1 MKTVTRAVA
10 ALSVAST
17 ALVLQ
22 AQSASALSCA
32 DPSDWYAE
40 AEHVF
45 VGRISDT
52 KGDRIELAVR
62 EVWLGPDLAERIWM
76 ERHTGMDMWF
86 PFSRDGEV
94 PEGYSSPEEYV
105 VAADRDLVLGPCSLA
120 PVGEGTYGVAGADSP
135 RDPVAAGE
143 AGEAGETGEDAVDH
157 IALDPGGGSPEEAS
171 AAAPL
176 AAGGAGVVG
185 LGALA
190 ALLWRR
196 RRTA

>member
-1 MKTVTRAVA
+1 MKTLSRAVA
-10 ALSVAST
+10 ALVASS

-22 AQSASALSCA
+22 AQTASALSCV
-32 DPSDWYAE
+32 DPSDWYPD

-45 VGRISDT
+45 VGRIADVRGES
-52 KGDRIELAVR
+52 IELAVR
-62 EVWLGPDLAERIWM
+62 EVWQGPDLAERVWM
-76 ERHTGMDMWF
+76 ERHTGTDMWF

-120 PVGEGTYGVAGADSP
+120 PVGEETYGVAGADSP
-135 RDPVAAGE
+135 RDPVAD
-143 AGEAGETGEDAVDH
+143 GETLA
-157 IALDPGGGSPEEAS
+157 DPPEEGAS
-171 AAAPL
+171 TAPL

-196 RRTA
+196 RRTTWLRLRP

>member
-1 MKTVTRAVA
+1 MKTLSRAVA
-10 ALSVAST
+10 ALVVAST

-32 DPSDWYAE
+32 DPSDWYPD

-45 VGRISDT
+45 VGRVSDT
-52 KGDRIELAVR
+52 RGDRIELAVR
-62 EVWLGPDLAERIWM
+62 EVWQGPDLAERIWM
-76 ERHTGMDMWF
+76 SRHTGMDMWF

-94 PEGYSSPEEYV
+94 PDGYSSPEEYV
-105 VAADRDLVLGPCSLA
+105 VAADRDLVLGPCALA
-120 PVGEGTYGVAGADSP
+120 PVDGSGYGVAGADSP

-143 AGEAGETGEDAVDH
+143 AGEAGEAAEDL
-157 IALDPGGGSPEEAS
+157 IALDSGGDSPEEGS

-176 AAGGAGVVG
+176 AAGGGVVG

-196 RRTA
+196 RRPA

>member
-1 MKTVTRAVA
+1 MKTVSRVSA
-10 ALSVAST
+10 ALFVASS

-22 AQSASALSCA
+22 AQSASALSCV
-32 DPSDWYAE
+32 DPSEWYPE

-52 KGDRIELAVR
+52 KGDRIELEVR

-94 PEGYSSPEEYV
+94 PEGYSSPQEYV

-143 AGEAGETGEDAVDH
+143 AGESGEDAEGRIVV
-157 IALDPGGGSPEEAS
+157 DPGGGSPEEGS

-185 LGALA
+185 LGSLA
-190 ALLWRR
+190 AVLWRR